1 MSLSNEDLQAIRKV
15 VQEVITPLEGKL
27 EALENDVK
35 EIYSTLSDLRK
46 NPKAKDSLQ
55 RPNLEEKLLSLHEDL
70 IEAASQAGIVL
81 PSH

>member
-1 MSLSNEDLQAIRKV
+1 MSLSNEDLQAIRQV

-35 EIYSTLSDLRK
+35 EIYSMISDLQK
-46 NPKAKDSLQ
+46 NPKIKDSIQ
-55 RPNLEEKLLSLHEDL
+55 RPSLEEKLLSLHEDL
-70 IEAASQAGIVL
+70 IEAASQAGIIL

>member
-1 MSLSNEDLQAIRKV
+1 MSLSNEDLQAIRQV

-35 EIYSTLSDLRK
+35 EIYSMISDLQK
-46 NPKAKDSLQ
+46 NPKIKDSIQ
-55 RPNLEEKLLSLHEDL
+55 RQSLEEKLLSLHEDL
-70 IEAASQAGIVL
+70 IEAASQAGIIL